1 MDKMYKWTNN
11 KNMDWNDINV
21 KWKKRLICILE
32 IEYLLLKYFNKEIK
46 NVSI

>member
-11 KNMDWNDINV
+11 KNMDWNDI
-21 KWKKRLICILE
+21 KCKKRLICILE
-32 IEYLLLKYFNKEIK
+32 IEYLLLKYSNKEIK